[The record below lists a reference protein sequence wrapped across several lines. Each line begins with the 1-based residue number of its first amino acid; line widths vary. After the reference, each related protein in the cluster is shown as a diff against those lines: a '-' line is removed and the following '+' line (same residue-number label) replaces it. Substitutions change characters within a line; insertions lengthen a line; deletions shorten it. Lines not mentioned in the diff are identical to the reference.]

1 MKIFLDTY
9 LESRKWHFLGAWKTI
24 IMTRSWAQNSSTG
37 LKNCAEHDFGTE
49 NQIAPL
55 FGLVDDLKNR
65 QKIGFFK
72 NGSKRPI
79 QLKNDSQDF

>member
-1 MKIFLDTY
+1 MKIFLGTY
-9 LESRKWHFLGAWKTI
+9 LKSRKWHFLGAWKSHNV
-24 IMTRSWAQNSSTG
+24 TRSWAQSSRTG
-37 LKNCAEHDFGTE
+37 SKNCAEHDFGTE
-49 NQIAPL
+49 NQGAPL
-55 FGLVDDLKNR
+55 FGVVRDLKNR